1 MTEPHPF
8 QLPQHDLIRLNQ
20 AGQTL
25 TSTLHKQEVLERLLR
40 TATELIEAEGSSV
53 WLWDETDSNYLVCEA
68 AYHQTDQPALT
79 SVRLKAGQ
87 GVAGWVAKHG
97 QSAAVSETR
106 QDPRFSAA
114 IDDQTNFTTRSLL
127 AVPLRL
133 RDETIGILEV
143 VNKLEGHFSDKDVAL
158 AETLAISAA
167 IAIDN
172 ADLVAK
178 LQQQKED
185 LEAQN
190 AELDAFAHTVA
201 HDLQNP
207 LTLIIGYAEAMQ
219 LDGED
224 AFAPRQW
231 KMLSTVSKN
240 TRRMS
245 NIVNELLLL
254 ASVRQKEIEAR
265 PLDMGSIVQVA
276 LSRLTHLIPPNAQ
289 ITMPEQWPT
298 AVGYAPWVEEVWEN
312 YLSNAL
318 KYGGDPPH
326 VTLGCELMPN
336 QTIHFWVRDNGY
348 GLTKEEQRLLF
359 VPFTK
364 LSQVRVTG
372 HGLGLSIVQRIMQKL
387 GGDVSLTSTSGQGST
402 FGFTLPIAFQ
412 SV

>member
-1 MTEPHPF
+1 MTEQPPF
-8 QLPQHDLIRLNQ
+8 QLPQQDLLRLNQ

-53 WLWDETDSNYLVCEA
+53 WLWDETDSDYLVCEA
-68 AYHQTDQPALT
+68 AYHQTDHPALT
-79 SVRLKAGQ
+79 NIRLKAGQ

-106 QDPRFSAA
+106 QDPRFYAA

-219 LDGED
+219 FDGED
-224 AFAPRQW
+224 AFTPRQW
-231 KMLSTVSKN
+231 KMLSTVGKN

-254 ASVRQKEIEAR
+254 ASVRQKEIEAH
-265 PLDMGSIVQVA
+265 PLDMGTVVQSA
-276 LSRLTHLIPPNAQ
+276 LSRLTHLTPSDAQ
-289 ITMPEQWPT
+289 IVMPDQWPS
-298 AVGYAPWVEEVWEN
+298 ALGYAPWVEEVWEN

-318 KYGGDPPH
+318 KYGGNPPE
-326 VTLGCELMPN
+326 VTLGCNLLPN
-336 QTIHFWVRDNGY
+336 QTIHFWVRDNGR
-348 GLTKEEQRLLF
+348 GLTKAEQRLLF

-372 HGLGLSIVQRIMQKL
+372 HGLGLSIVHRIMQKL
-387 GGDVSLTSTSGQGST
+387 GGDVSLTSVPGQGSV
-402 FGFTLPIAFQ
+402 FGFTLPMA
-412 SV
+412 